1 MTPAGHLVA
10 GYLLLLI
17 GLAHIVEAKRAE
29 QEEGEAARRGCA
41 RPDHVD
47 QDHKGGVVDAASRKA
62 RKVDARTLALAGYGT
77 VLAGV
82 WLLHQAYEKRG
93 RSRPWWAH
101 LVP

>member
-29 QEEGEAARRGCA
+29 QEEGETVLTLYGEAARRGCA

-47 QDHKGGVVDAASRKA
+47 QDHKG
-62 RKVDARTLALAGYGT
+62 
-77 VLAGV
+77 
-82 WLLHQAYEKRG
+82 E
-93 RSRPWWAH
+93 
-101 LVP
+101 

>member
-47 QDHKGGVVDAASRKA
+47 QDHKG
-62 RKVDARTLALAGYGT
+62 
-77 VLAGV
+77 
-82 WLLHQAYEKRG
+82 E
-93 RSRPWWAH
+93 
-101 LVP
+101 